1 MEGFTF
7 PAGIP
12 ANCDDECSICLEP
25 FSVEDPATVTKKQRV
40 PDIWQLLVLKDPV
53 SQELLAA
60 VEMERSLRSRHIC
73 SNVPSIDR
81 NRTHSQ
87 TPVVDPVESNSS
99 GNFPS
104 PEGNS
109 TTATLSP
116 AMEIQPQA
124 SVPLSHG
131 PGIVD
136 DKDGPVKPRILSI
149 QTTPGPQRSR
159 QSKLLSFSKS
169 LKSRLSAASSRY
181 KESISKGTK
190 GFKDIHNHAIKIVVK
205 GAHRDV
211 TASIARVSQ
220 MMERLDH
227 CLKRNRGFCFVSN
240 AVEGNPESS
249 PKGHLGVAK
258 VHVQN
263 SYLANSHSCYFPWTE
278 FLSLPQLVSSTL
290 SRLPLIKF
298 LLLFSLFSSCLFQ
311 LSWSLFGYSRTSIRD
326 LRGISLTFLFS
337 GTSIYLKNFHTVLS

>member
-7 PAGIP
+7 PGIP

-25 FSVEDPATVTKKQRV
+25 FSVEDPATVTNCKHEYHLQCILEWSQRSKEC
-40 PDIWQLLVLKDPV
+40 PICWQLLVLKDPV

-73 SNVPSIDR
+73 SNVPSIDW

-87 TPVVDPVESNSS
+87 TPVVDPVESNNS

-109 TTATLSP
+109 STATLSP

-124 SVPLSHG
+124 SVPLCHG

-136 DKDGPVKPRILSI
+136 DKDGPVKPRILPI

-159 QSKLLSFSKS
+159 QSELLSFSKS

-190 GFKDIHNHAIKIVVK
+190 GFKEIHNHAIKIVVK

-240 AVEGNPESS
+240 AIEGNPESS
-249 PKGHLGVAK
+249 PQGHVGVAK
-258 VHVQN
+258 
-263 SYLANSHSCYFPWTE
+263 F
-278 FLSLPQLVSSTL
+278 
-290 SRLPLIKF
+290 I
-298 LLLFSLFSSCLFQ
+298 FQ
-311 LSWSLFGYSRTSIRD
+311 LSIPAFMVSLWI
-326 LRGISLTFLFS
+326 FS
-337 GTSIYLKNFHTVLS
+337 KRH